1 MKIVVDGFGG
11 DNAPLSVIEGSALAV
26 QELGVDIVITGEEKV
41 IRQVAEQH
49 HISLNKIEIV
59 NTTDVIAVCDDPTS
73 IMKEHAQSSMAVGM
87 KLLADGQAD
96 AFVSAGSTGALV
108 VGATMIVKRIK
119 GIKRPTIATIIPCQ
133 NGCFML
139 ADAGANLDCR
149 PEMLLQFGLMGSI
162 YMEQIMNINRPRVSL
177 VNVGA
182 EETKG
187 RELQLEAYRLF
198 QKSALNFMGNIE
210 AREIPL
216 GGADVVVADGF
227 TGNVILKLTEG
238 LAKFVM
244 GGLKEMFLGS
254 VKGKVAASLLM
265 KDMKQFKKKMD
276 YKEYGGAPLLGAAK
290 PVIKAHGSSDAYA
303 YKNAIRQAKA
313 FVEKDVIGTI
323 EQAIQKSKEA

>member
-216 GGADVVVADGF
+216 GGADVVIADGF

>member
-162 YMEQIMNINRPRVSL
+162 YMEQIINISRPRVTL

-187 RELQLEAYRLF
+187 RELQLETYRLF

>member
-162 YMEQIMNINRPRVSL
+162 YMEQIINISRPRVTL

-187 RELQLEAYRLF
+187 RELQLETYRLF

-254 VKGKVAASLLM
+254 VKGKIAASLLM

>member
-87 KLLADGQAD
+87 KLLADGHAD

-162 YMEQIMNINRPRVSL
+162 YMEQIINISRPRVTL

-187 RELQLEAYRLF
+187 RELQLETYRLF

-254 VKGKVAASLLM
+254 VKGKIAASLLM